1 MRKASTIENLCGV
14 PAGPGLVDLLSGAAD
29 FTKVF
34 GRDNRS
40 TAHVLRYGTDRSEA
54 AFATVLAR
62 LDQVVSAL
70 SPLYELVIV
79 DCGDARDAGVELLT
93 KCEATVLLAPAF
105 HLAEA
110 AAAAQALDAHGLK
123 TARYALVA

>member
-1 MRKASTIENLCGV
+1 
-14 PAGPGLVDLLSGAAD
+14 LLSGAAD

-40 TAHVLRYGTDRSEA
+40 PAHVMRYGTDRSDA

-62 LDQVVSAL
+62 IDQVIGAL
-70 SPLYELVIV
+70 STLYEMVII
-79 DCGDARDAGVELLT
+79 DCGDARDSGVELLY
-93 KCEATVLLAPAF
+93 KCEASVLLAPVF

-110 AAAAQALDAHGLK
+110 AEAAQALDAHGLK